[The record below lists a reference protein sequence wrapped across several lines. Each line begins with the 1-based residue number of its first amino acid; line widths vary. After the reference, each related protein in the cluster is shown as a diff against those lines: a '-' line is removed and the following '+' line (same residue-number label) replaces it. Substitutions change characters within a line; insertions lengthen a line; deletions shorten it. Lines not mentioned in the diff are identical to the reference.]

1 MKVLVAGL
9 FGCVLLL
16 GGLLLL
22 EKADDVL
29 NGPVPADMQRD
40 SLGKRFVR
48 AIANWMIDKGM
59 RDGPPPSQAPSPS
72 AMAYYSLPPG
82 ELLLHDGDRI
92 NHAEGW

>member
-1 MKVLVAGL
+1 MKLLVAGL

-22 EKADDVL
+22 EKADDVV
-29 NGPVPADMQRD
+29 NGPVPTDAQRD
-40 SLGKRFVR
+40 TLSKRFVR

-59 RDGPPPSQAPSPS
+59 RDGPPQNRRQPPSG
-72 AMAYYSLPPG
+72 MAFYSLPPS
-82 ELLLHDGDRI
+82 ELLLHDGDSI

>member
-1 MKVLVAGL
+1 MKVLTAGL
-9 FGCVLLL
+9 FACVLLL
-16 GGLLLL
+16 GGLLLM

-29 NGPVPADMQRD
+29 NGPVPSDVQRD

-48 AIANWMIDKGM
+48 ALANWMIDKGM
-59 RDGPPPSQAPSPS
+59 RDAPPQQSFDPPHRMAIYAPPTS
-72 AMAYYSLPPG
+72 